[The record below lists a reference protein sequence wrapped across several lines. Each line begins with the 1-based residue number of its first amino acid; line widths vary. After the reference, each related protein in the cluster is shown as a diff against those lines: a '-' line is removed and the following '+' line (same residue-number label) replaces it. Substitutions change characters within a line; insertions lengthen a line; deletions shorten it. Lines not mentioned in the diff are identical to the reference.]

1 MLGVIAIG
9 FCVLGLLAVLAMFL
23 VGWIIK
29 GIVAVVYATD
39 RDSSTPGEAAAM
51 AGLGIAAFIAT
62 LTLGSVAPGAA

>member
-29 GIVAVVYATD
+29 GIVAVV
-39 RDSSTPGEAAAM
+39 
-51 AGLGIAAFIAT
+51 
-62 LTLGSVAPGAA
+62 